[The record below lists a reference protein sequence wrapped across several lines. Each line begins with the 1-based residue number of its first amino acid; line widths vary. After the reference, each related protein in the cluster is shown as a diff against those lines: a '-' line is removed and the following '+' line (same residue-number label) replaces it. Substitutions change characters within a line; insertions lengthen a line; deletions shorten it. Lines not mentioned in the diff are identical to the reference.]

1 VNPNRGPLNVKFMKT
16 DKEGVTHVPP
26 YEASEKDWQD
36 FFENEAVPEDAFDP
50 LDQDKRWLRVAGQ
63 HGRIPLQQTNERL
76 AEQAR
81 KSKSPAPR
89 YEFDR

>member
-1 VNPNRGPLNVKFMKT
+1 MKQNPGPRNVKSMKT
-16 DKEGVTHVPP
+16 NQEQTVHVPP

-36 FFENEAVPEDAFDP
+36 FFEGEDISEVAFGS
-50 LDQDKRWLRVAGQ
+50 LDQDDEWLCVASQ
-63 HGRIPLQQTNERL
+63 HGRIQLQQTSERL

-81 KSKSPAPR
+81 KPKGPPVG

>member
-1 VNPNRGPLNVKFMKT
+1 MKT
-16 DKEGVTHVPP
+16 NQEPVKHVPP

-36 FFENEAVPEDAFDP
+36 FFEGEDISEGAFDS
-50 LDQDKRWLRVAGQ
+50 LDQDHEWLCVVSQ
-63 HGRIPLQQTNERL
+63 HGRVPLQQTDERL

-81 KSKSPAPR
+81 KQKGPPIG